1 MKITY
6 DDEVCEQ
13 TMTPEPFSSKR
24 KAHLENPPQELQTGE
39 NPCPFTEQFS
49 QRKKQRKLNMSA
61 KTSTESMTSQLS
73 IDQTAEENRIY
84 TRKPNSRH
92 QGRSQDETSLKQ
104 APEN

>member
-24 KAHLENPPQELQTGE
+24 KAHLEKPPQELQTVE
-39 NPCPFTEQFS
+39 KPDPFTEQFS

-73 IDQTAEENRIY
+73 IDQTAEKDKIY
-84 TRKPNSRH
+84 TRQPNSRH
-92 QGRSQDETSLKQ
+92 QGRSQDETSMNK